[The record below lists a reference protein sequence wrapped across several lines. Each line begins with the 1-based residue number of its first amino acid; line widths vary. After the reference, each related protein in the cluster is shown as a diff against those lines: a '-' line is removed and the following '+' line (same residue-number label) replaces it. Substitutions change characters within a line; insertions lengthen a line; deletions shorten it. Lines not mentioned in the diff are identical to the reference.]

1 MQKIMLWLQ
10 WIRKKFTQYFLFS
23 FKSTILTLYIP
34 IIIVFILITGMASY
48 LLAAAQIEEN
58 AYRNI
63 KNSVYQTGNYL
74 DNRFADAVGQL
85 IALSN
90 HPDILRIIIK
100 KPENI
105 DPEDYIRVHQHM
117 ERIHSFYS
125 TLIDSIFINFHN
137 GQFLLSKSDD
147 ATAITNFSFQ
157 EYRQRYQGNPYDVYW
172 RNLHPDDFSTND
184 DRNYVISMFKLIG
197 KNNAKTNGMILFN
210 LRSDFFER
218 VLANSLLS
226 DAGYF
231 VLVSPEGAMTF
242 KKTECAFRLSLEAIE
257 HLQQAKEKEGK
268 FVFQKPQGEKMVVI
282 YDTLPT
288 NQWRLAAVF
297 PQDELLNR
305 VNYIKYITLLVIV
318 VLIGV
323 AVFLMNA
330 LANYVTK
337 PIFSLRDSM
346 QRIQGKNIDFV
357 SAAHPLNEVEIL
369 NQGVKDLVERVK
381 VLLEQIQREQETKRQ
396 LEFSVMQMQ
405 IHPHF
410 LYNTL
415 YSIKGLCDLGMN
427 EEASAMVTALSNFF
441 RISISRGKEIISIEE
456 EIEHIRNYLFIQEMR
471 YGDEFSYKI
480 EVDPAIL
487 SYTIVKLTLQPLVEN
502 AIYHGVK
509 QKRGTGLVK
518 VVGYQHDQ
526 FLCFEVQ
533 DNGVGMSKERLRE
546 IQQGLQD
553 KQVRVASMGLGVRSV
568 HERLQIHYGK
578 QAGLELESEL
588 EKGTIIK
595 VVIPISEE
603 GDKANA

>member
-1 MQKIMLWLQ
+1 MKKIMLGLHWA
-10 WIRKKFTQYFLFS
+10 RKKFTHYFLFS

-74 DNRFADAVGQL
+74 DNRIADAVGQL
-85 IALSN
+85 VALSN

-100 KPENI
+100 NPEDI

-125 TLIDSIFINFHN
+125 SLIDSIFINFHN
-137 GQFLLSKSDD
+137 GKFLLSKSDD
-147 ATAITNFSFQ
+147 ATSISNFSFL

-172 RNLHPDDFSTND
+172 RNLHPDDFSEND
-184 DRNYVISMFKLIG
+184 NRNYVISMFKLIG
-197 KNNAKTNGMILFN
+197 KDNAKTNGMIIFN
-210 LRSDFFER
+210 LQSDFFER

-226 DAGYF
+226 DTGYF
-231 VLVSPEGAMTF
+231 VLISPEGAMTF
-242 KKTECAFRLSLEAIE
+242 KTTTCASRLSVDVVQ
-257 HLQQAKEKEGK
+257 HLQQTKEKEGK
-268 FVFQKPQGEKMVVI
+268 FVFQKPQGKKMVVI

-288 NQWRLAAVF
+288 NQWKLAAVF
-297 PQDELLNR
+297 PQEELLNR
-305 VNYIKYITLLVIV
+305 VNYIKYITLLVII

-330 LANYVTK
+330 LANYITK

-346 QRIQGKNIDFV
+346 ERIQGKNIDFI

-415 YSIKGLCDLGMN
+415 YSIKGLCDMGMN
-427 EEASAMVTALSNFF
+427 TDASAMVTALSNFF
-441 RISISRGKEIISIEE
+441 RISISRGNEIISIEE

-471 YGDEFSYKI
+471 YGDEFSYQI
-480 EVDPAIL
+480 EVEPDIL
-487 SYTIVKLTLQPLVEN
+487 SYIIVKLTLQPLVEN

-509 QKRGTGLVK
+509 QKRGTGLVR
-518 VVGYQHDQ
+518 VIGYQRDQ

-533 DNGVGMSKERLRE
+533 DNGVGMSKERLQE
-546 IQQGLQD
+546 VQQGLQD

-578 QAGLELESEL
+578 EAGLKIESEL
-588 EKGTIIK
+588 GKGTIIK
-595 VVIPISEE
+595 VVIPISE
-603 GDKANA
+603 GRDKANA